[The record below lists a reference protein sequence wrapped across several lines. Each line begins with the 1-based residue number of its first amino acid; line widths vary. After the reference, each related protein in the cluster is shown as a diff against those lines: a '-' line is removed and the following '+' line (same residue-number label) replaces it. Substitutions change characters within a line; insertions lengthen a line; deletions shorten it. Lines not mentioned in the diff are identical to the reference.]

1 MSDWNSPVRLKEF
14 EVISECGRNMLAIRF
29 FSLEIQ

>member
-14 EVISECGRNMLAIRF
+14 EVISECGRNMLTIRF
-29 FSLEIQ
+29 FSLKFK